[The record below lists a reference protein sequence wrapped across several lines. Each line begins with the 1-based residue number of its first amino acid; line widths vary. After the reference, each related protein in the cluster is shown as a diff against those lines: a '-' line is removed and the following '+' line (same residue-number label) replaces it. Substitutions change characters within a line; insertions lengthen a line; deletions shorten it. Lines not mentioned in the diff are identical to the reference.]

1 MSTERSEF
9 RWVYHKCVQRRA
21 FLTFAA
27 VAATMPRVG
36 SAAGRMQLHLS
47 CGALGIKANQRQAI
61 DLAAAHG
68 FDAVDA
74 DGKYLAGLT
83 DGEFRDLLGY
93 MESKKVAW
101 AIGGLPVDIRANDEA
116 FDASMAQLPANADT
130 LQRAGVR
137 RVTTYVLPMSNTRPY
152 LENFKF
158 HAGRLRP
165 AARILADSG
174 IRIGLEYVAP
184 KTLWASQRYPFVH
197 TMAEMR
203 ELIAEIGQPNVGL
216 VIDSWHWFHAGDSA
230 ADIAALRPSDIVSI
244 DLNDAPKGV
253 PKDQM
258 VDGKRELPASTG
270 VIDVAAFR
278 GALEKIG
285 FEGPVRVEP
294 FNEAV
299 RQMAP
304 DQAADAAVRALH
316 AAGF

>member
-1 MSTERSEF
+1 MSPARGEF
-9 RWVYHKCVQRRA
+9 RRVYDKCVQRRA

-27 VAATMPRVG
+27 IAASMPRG
-36 SAAGRMQLHLS
+36 RAAGRMQLHLS

-83 DGEFRDLLGY
+83 EAELHDLLGY

-116 FDASMAQLPANADT
+116 FDAAMKQLPANARA
-130 LQRAGVR
+130 LERAGVR

-152 LENFKF
+152 LDNFKF
-158 HAGRLRP
+158 HAGRVRP

-174 IRIGLEYVAP
+174 VRIGLEYVAP
-184 KTLWASQRYPFVH
+184 KTLWASQRYPFAH

-244 DLNDAPKGV
+244 DLNDAPKGIT
-253 PKDQM
+253 KDQM

-270 VIDVAAFR
+270 VIDVTAFR

-316 AAGF
+316 QAGF

>member
-1 MSTERSEF
+1 MYDKF
-9 RWVYHKCVQRRA
+9 VQRRA
-21 FLTFAA
+21 FLALAA
-27 VAATMPRVG
+27 VAAQSPRG
-36 SAAGRMQLHLS
+36 AAARGRMQLHLS
-47 CGALGIKANQRQAI
+47 CGALGIRANQRQAI
-61 DLAAAHG
+61 NLAAVHG

-74 DGKYLAGLT
+74 DGKYLATLS
-83 DGEFRDLLGY
+83 DGELHDLLGY
-93 MESKKVAW
+93 MESKKIAW
-101 AIGGLPVDIRANDEA
+101 AIGGLPVDIRAAEDA
-116 FDASMAQLPANADT
+116 FQAALAALPGNARA

-137 RVTTYVLPMSNTRPY
+137 RVTTYVLPKSNTRTY

-165 AARILADSG
+165 AARVLADAG
-174 IRIGLEYVAP
+174 IRVGLEYVAP

-216 VIDSWHWFHAGDSA
+216 VIDSWHWYHAGDSA
-230 ADIAALRPSDIVSI
+230 ADMEALRPSDVVSI
-244 DLNDAPKGV
+244 DLNDAPRGV

-270 VIDVAAFR
+270 VIDIAAFR

-304 DQAADAAVRALH
+304 DQAAEAAVRALH

>member
-1 MSTERSEF
+1 
-9 RWVYHKCVQRRA
+9 
-21 FLTFAA
+21 
-27 VAATMPRVG
+27 
-36 SAAGRMQLHLS
+36 MQLHLS

-83 DGEFRDLLGY
+83 DGELHDLLGY
-93 MESKKVAW
+93 MEAKKVAW
-101 AIGGLPVDIRANDEA
+101 AIGGLPVDIRAADDVFA
-116 FDASMAQLPANADT
+116 AALAQLPTNARA

-137 RVTTYVLPMSNTRPY
+137 RVTTYVLPMSNTRTY

-158 HAGRLRP
+158 HAARLRP
-165 AARILADSG
+165 AARILGDSG
-174 IRIGLEYVAP
+174 IRVGIEYVAP
-184 KTLWASQRYPFVH
+184 KTLWAAQRYPFAH

-216 VIDSWHWFHAGDSA
+216 VIDTWHWYHAGDSA
-230 ADIAALRPSDIVSI
+230 ADITALKPSDIVSI
-244 DLNDAPKGV
+244 DTNDAPKGV

-258 VDGKRELPASTG
+258 VDGKRELTASTG
-270 VIDVAAFR
+270 VIDVQGFR

-304 DQAADAAVRALH
+304 DQAADAAIRALH
-316 AAGF
+316 AGGF